1 MNTDI
6 LDEENEEKV
15 AAEEQSTIASAYDD
29 DAGASVDVKDNGVD
43 KIDEDALSEEEVVDD
58 NGESRASD
66 FVEYTTDIATDMN
79 EDNTPLLRKVNDLL
93 QVLLLRGR
101 MSIHRKVSKVVTI
114 VSQNKPQIA
123 AVAAI
128 VSLVVGGRI
137 IFAASDDTQVTGQQ
151 EEMETLKLPDDL
163 IEEDESHVEESDE
176 DN

>member
-15 AAEEQSTIASAYDD
+15 DAEEQYTVASADD
-29 DAGASVDVKDNGVD
+29 DAGASVDVKDNDVE

-58 NGESRASD
+58 NGESRVSD

-123 AVAAI
+123 AVAFAALVSVVLAI
-128 VSLVVGGRI
+128 QVG
-137 IFAASDDTQVTGQQ
+137 ASDDAQV
-151 EEMETLKLPDDL
+151 EEEIETLKLPDDFDL